1 MYLLLKGVN
10 MKKIILIDGMKCE
23 NCANRIKMSLEKI
36 DNILN
41 VNVNLDTKEVVIEYD
56 KEINNYLIEEV
67 INDLGF
73 IFMGEK

>member
-1 MYLLLKGVN
+1 